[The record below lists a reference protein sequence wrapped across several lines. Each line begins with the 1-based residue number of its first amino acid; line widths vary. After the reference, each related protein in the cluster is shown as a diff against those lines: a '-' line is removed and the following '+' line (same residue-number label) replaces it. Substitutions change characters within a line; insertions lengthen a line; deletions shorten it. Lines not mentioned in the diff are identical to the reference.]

1 MFLFLNGE
9 FHLPGK
15 WSVLS
20 EHKLQ
25 IIVPFGCQTVGSLDE
40 QAGWKWM
47 PGSSRLAEAK
57 CMDTCACVAACFH
70 FLYAIYVCVSE
81 KALQVVVSS
90 IHSGFKSRLV
100 GKYNFNCMYMS
111 STITATMFALA
122 ALSKQTVWKG
132 LGSSAAG
139 PVFYFLTVSHFTSPC
154 QEIWEKN
161 QNALTYLQ
169 GVAIS
174 KHFSHPS
181 VQLLLSQIPGNDKKQ
196 TLFSPFSTSRS
207 FSHSATQPLT
217 QVRHWVKGEP
227 V

>member
-25 IIVPFGCQTVGSLDE
+25 IIVPFGRQTVGSLDE

-70 FLYAIYVCVSE
+70 FLYAIYVCVCVSE
-81 KALQVVVSS
+81 KALLQVIASS

-122 ALSKQTVWKG
+122 ALGKQTVWKG

-154 QEIWEKN
+154 QEIWEKIWMHWDICKVWQYRSIFPTPASN
-161 QNALTYLQ
+161 SFSHKSPATTK
-169 GVAIS
+169 S
-174 KHFSHPS
+174 KLCSHPS
-181 VQLLLSQIPGNDKKQ
+181 PRLAPSLILRH
-196 TLFSPFSTSRS
+196 SRW
-207 FSHSATQPLT
+207 HKYAI
-217 QVRHWVKGEP
+217 G
-227 V
+227 